1 MEKIVEL
8 ISCTLEIVILFIY
21 FGGVL
26 DKKENVNRGYFG
38 YFVTCV
44 AINFVRTSLFL
55 PFRLNIL
62 VTVII
67 VLLTAFLCF
76 RGTSCKKLFF
86 VIVYVVAVM
95 ISEIL
100 TASLLST
107 FFKIEYDDGLTMR
120 YLGMALSTAFLFVFC
135 IFTIYI
141 ARKKYRHLPIKY
153 NILMI
158 LCPIFSLYLLIL
170 LDSYIAKL
178 PEHHYILSFI
188 AVLGLGYINVMIFD
202 FFDYYEKGLQAQ
214 TLDIIL
220 RSNEKNYALLQENEK
235 ELHILR
241 HDIQKYMSEMKEM
254 LRSGNQDAARQY
266 AEDINNIV
274 IKDTSISRTGN
285 LVLDTILNVENK
297 KAVQLGIKYDV
308 KLNVSESINIASV
321 DLSRILYNA
330 IDNAIEAC
338 EKVKEKYILVSVS
351 VDSGLLKIVVENT
364 SQPVEINDNKIKS
377 TKSDKKKHG
386 YGIASI
392 KSALKNNNGLI
403 SFDYNNGIFVCRIII
418 QNGTKQK
425 KDVVCAK

>member
-1 MEKIVEL
+1 MDKITEI
-8 ISCTLEIVILFIY
+8 ISCVFEIVIIFIY

-26 DKKENVNRGYFG
+26 DKKENANKWYFG
-38 YFVTCV
+38 YFIACV
-44 AINFVRTSLFL
+44 GVNFVRTSLFL
-55 PFRLNIL
+55 PFRLNVL

-67 VLLTAFLCF
+67 ALITAFLCF
-76 RGTSCKKLFF
+76 NGTSFKKLFF
-86 VIVYVVAVM
+86 VIVYTVALM

-100 TASLLST
+100 TASMLSN

-178 PEHHYILSFI
+178 PENNYILSFV
-188 AVLGLGYINVMIFD
+188 AVMGLCYINVMIFD

-220 RSNEKNYALLQENEK
+220 RSSEKNYALLQENEK

-241 HDIQKYMSEMKEM
+241 HDIQKYMSEMKE
-254 LRSGNQDAARQY
+254 LLNEGNQATARQY
-266 AEDINNIV
+266 AEDINEIV

-297 KAVQLGIKYDV
+297 KAVRLGIKYDV

-321 DLSRILYNA
+321 DLSRILYNV

-351 VDSGLLKIVVENT
+351 ADSGLLKIVVENT

-386 YGIASI
+386 FGIASI

-403 SFDYNNGIFVCRIII
+403 SFDYNNGIFVCRIIM
-418 QNGTKQK
+418 QNSTEQK
-425 KDVVCAK
+425 NNVVCAK

>member
-1 MEKIVEL
+1 MDKITEI
-8 ISCTLEIVILFIY
+8 ISCVFEIVIIFIY

-26 DKKENVNRGYFG
+26 DKKENANKWYFG
-38 YFVTCV
+38 YFIACV
-44 AINFVRTSLFL
+44 GVNYARTSLFL
-55 PFRLNIL
+55 PFQLNVL

-67 VLLTAFLCF
+67 ALITAFLCF
-76 RGTSCKKLFF
+76 NGTSFKKLFF
-86 VIVYVVAVM
+86 VIVYTVALM

-100 TASLLST
+100 TASMLSN

-120 YLGMALSTAFLFVFC
+120 YLGMALSTAFLFAFC

-170 LDSYIAKL
+170 LDLYIAKL
-178 PEHHYILSFI
+178 PEHNYILSFV
-188 AVLGLGYINVMIFD
+188 AVFGLGYINVMIFD

-220 RSNEKNYALLQENEK
+220 RSSEKNYALLQENEK

-241 HDIQKYMSEMKEM
+241 HDIQKYMSGMKE
-254 LRSGNQDAARQY
+254 LLNEGNQTAARQY
-266 AEDINNIV
+266 AEDINEIV

-297 KAVQLGIKYDV
+297 KAARLGIKYDV

-351 VDSGLLKIVVENT
+351 ADSGLLKIVVENT

-386 YGIASI
+386 FGIASI

-403 SFDYNNGIFVCRIII
+403 SFDYNNGIFVCRIIM
-418 QNGTKQK
+418 QNSKEQK
-425 KDVVCAK
+425 NNVVRAK

>member
-1 MEKIVEL
+1 MDKITEI
-8 ISCTLEIVILFIY
+8 ISCVFEIVIIFIY

-26 DKKENVNRGYFG
+26 DKKENANKWYFG
-38 YFVTCV
+38 YFIFCV
-44 AINFVRTSLFL
+44 AVNYARTSLFL
-55 PFRLNIL
+55 PFRLNVL

-67 VLLTAFLCF
+67 ALITAFLCF
-76 RGTSCKKLFF
+76 NGTSFKKLFF
-86 VIVYVVAVM
+86 VIVYTVALM

-100 TASLLST
+100 TASMLSN

-351 VDSGLLKIVVENT
+351 ADSGLLKIVVENT

-386 YGIASI
+386 FGIASI

-403 SFDYNNGIFVCRIII
+403 SFDYNNGIFVCRIIM
-418 QNGTKQK
+418 QNSTEQK
-425 KDVVCAK
+425 NNVVRAK